1 MEHFLAPVAYLLTPN
16 EDEYQRKLIEHY
28 LHGIKK
34 AEYFL
39 EKPILS
45 YKSSIGKMEI
55 NGQVIS
61 VKNIV
66 HLGQI
71 KLMISEMIALMK
83 LKNIE
88 TMIYAGAAPGS
99 HVKVLAYLFPSI
111 KFHLFDP
118 AEFDHQLTHYKNI
131 SLYKRIFTDDDIKKF
146 AGAPNSLFVSD
157 IRTGS
162 VTDMT
167 ESEFDENFEEC
178 VKDDMLMQ
186 MRWVI
191 ELKMPALLKFRL
203 PYIEKG
209 GSDIIFEYLDG
220 EIIVPPFGRPTSSE
234 TRLLVTY
241 NEMEMK
247 MKKYSCK
254 EYEDSCYTHNFKRM
268 FARYDFNPTIYKYE
282 RLCNCHDCVLFIQTL
297 NDISDVV
304 GIPTNSIIGHI
315 VSLVH
320 QQIKSYHMPYYKD
333 KIDYD
338 YLLAHAGDILK
349 EREKRDAKYGKHKMP
364 LAGRKLKQ

>member
-1 MEHFLAPVAYLLTPN
+1 MEQFLAPVAYLLTPN

-39 EKPILS
+39 EKPILP

-146 AGAPNSLFVSD
+146 AGIPNSLFVSD

-241 NEMEMK
+241 NE

>member
-1 MEHFLAPVAYLLTPN
+1 MEQFLAPAAYLLTPN
-16 EDEYQRKLIEHY
+16 EDQYQRDLISEY

-34 AEYFL
+34 AEYYL
-39 EKPILS
+39 EKPILP

-55 NGQVIS
+55 NGKVIS
-61 VKNIV
+61 VKNVV
-66 HLGQI
+66 HLGQL

-99 HVKVLAYLFPSI
+99 HVKVLAFLFPNI

-118 AEFDHQLTHYKNI
+118 AEFDHQLTHYANI
-131 SLYKRIFTDDDIKKF
+131 ILYKRIFTEDDIKKF
-146 AGAPNSLFVSD
+146 AGIPNSLFVSD

-162 VTDMT
+162 VVDMT

-178 VKDDMLMQ
+178 VKDDMIMQ
-186 MRWVI
+186 MKWVI

-234 TRLLVTY
+234 TRLLVT
-241 NEMEMK
+241 NIAMK
-247 MKKYSCK
+247 NYSCK
-254 EYEDSCYTHNFKRM
+254 TYEDSCYTHNFKRM
-268 FARYDFNPTIYKYE
+268 FARYNFNPTIYKYD
-282 RLCNCHDCVLFIQTL
+282 RLCNCHDCVLFIQIL
-297 NDISDVV
+297 NDISNIV
-304 GIPTNSIIGHI
+304 GIPTNNIISHI

-333 KIDYD
+333 KIDYE

-364 LAGRKLKQ
+364 LAGRKIKQ